1 MKSQEKNK
9 EIDLFYKIFEYKK
22 VVVVNGNLSGFVFK
36 FNILEDCYAIQVT
49 EDTKKVKNVFD
60 SDMKSTIQ
68 ELNVGSNIYM
78 SKESNIQLMEYEEK

>member
-1 MKSQEKNK
+1 MKHLNN
-9 EIDLFYKIFEYKK
+9 KK

-60 SDMKSTIQ
+60 PDMKSAIQ